1 MHAQGFGRVI
11 MTASAAGLYGN
22 FGQANYSA
30 MKLALM
36 GFAQSLAR
44 EGEKYY

>member
-1 MHAQGFGRVI
+1 

-30 MKLALM
+30 GNKLFQFIAM
-36 GFAQSLAR
+36 WSF
-44 EGEKYY
+44 